1 MSAGTAAAVSELAI
15 VPQRALLLA
24 GTIAE
29 NILVGRPL
37 VQEQLEWALEKCAL
51 LEDLASLPQREL
63 TEVGERGVTLSGGQQ
78 QRIALARAL
87 YGQPRLLI
95 LDDPLSAVD
104 VKSQAKL
111 LQTLHEFVEGDTGP
125 ANADKAG
132 GNAALATAQ
141 SSRSTSCITC
151 RTSLGFWDLR
161 ADRLTEKSADEF
173 AEAKAAAPQPAM
185 APAPAKEEVPSS
197 NGKHDAKEVEITIVH
212 SEKPNAK
219 TEKAAP
225 RRPLRPKPLSSSP
238 RLQRLAD
245 LAVRS
250 SSPTISKVRPDY
262 INILFRDDDCDE
274 LVDCAWRCITICMVV

>member
-1 MSAGTAAAVSELAI
+1 M
-15 VPQRALLLA
+15 
-24 GTIAE
+24 
-29 NILVGRPL
+29 
-37 VQEQLEWALEKCAL
+37 
-51 LEDLASLPQREL
+51 
-63 TEVGERGVTLSGGQQ
+63 
-78 QRIALARAL
+78 ARAL

-132 GNAALATAQ
+132 GKRRPRNGAIVALNELHHLSHFT
-141 SSRSTSCITC
+141 RI
-151 RTSLGFWDLR
+151 LGLEGGS
-161 ADRLTEKSADEF
+161 LTEKSADEF

-219 TEKAAP
+219 TEKSGTKEAAAP
-225 RRPLRPKPLSSSP
+225 EAALVVAETSKTGGFGGTLLLSYYSKFGLITLLFYFVMTIAMNSSIV
-238 RLQRLAD
+238 LGDVL
-245 LAVRS
+245 LS
-250 SSPTISKVRPDY
+250 
-262 INILFRDDDCDE
+262 
-274 LVDCAWRCITICMVV
+274 AWSCFLH